1 MGADGE
7 PTFLWHDYETTGT
20 DPRRDRPI
28 QFAGWR
34 TNLELEPIEDPVV
47 LWCKPARDTLPN
59 PEALLVTGITP
70 QEAEAR
76 GLRECDFADRI
87 HEELARPGTCGVG
100 YNSIRFDDEV
110 TRHLLWRNLHDPYG
124 REWRNG
130 NSRWDVLDL
139 ARLACALR
147 PEGLE
152 WPEREPG
159 VPSFRLEHLAAANGI
174 RHANAHDA
182 LSDVEATIGLARR
195 IREAQPRLFAFHL
208 ELRRKGRAAELL
220 DWVNVTPVLHASA
233 RYPAA
238 RHRGLAV
245 VAPLMVHP
253 EHRNEILVFD
263 LDADPAD
270 LLTLDPDDLA
280 GRLYTPAAELPEGA
294 GRRAIKSIHLN
305 RAPALAP
312 LAVLR
317 AEDASRLAIDLE
329 ACLAHLDRI
338 RTDIDGIR
346 AKLARVVRRE
356 PVPAADADVSLYAG
370 LPEDADLRLLSEAR
384 VVLAQSGPAG
394 FDTAR
399 FRDPRLRVLAW
410 RYGARNA
417 PDRLSTASDRE
428 RWRQHLSDRLIGTS
442 EATTMKLD
450 AYRAEIERLRR
461 RLDTTDPQNALLDAL
476 AAWGTELLRPLTMP

>member
-34 TNLELEPIEDPVV
+34 TNLDLEPIEDPVV
-47 LWCKPARDTLPN
+47 HWCKPARDTLPN

-70 QEAEAR
+70 QDAEAR
-76 GLRECDFADRI
+76 GLRECEFADRI
-87 HEELARPGTCGVG
+87 HEVLARPGTCGVG

-174 RHANAHDA
+174 WHANAHDA

-195 IREAQPRLFAFHL
+195 IRDAQPRLFAYHL
-208 ELRRKGRAAELL
+208 ELRWKSRAAELL
-220 DWVNVTPVLHASA
+220 DWVHVTPVLHASA

-253 EHRNEILVFD
+253 DHRNEILVFD
-263 LDADPAD
+263 LDVDPTD
-270 LLTLDPDDLA
+270 LLTLDPDDLTA
-280 GRLYTPAAELPEGA
+280 RLYTPAAELPEGA
-294 GRRAIKSIHLN
+294 GRLPIKSVHLN

-317 AEDASRLAIDLE
+317 AEDVRRLAIDLE
-329 ACLAHLDRI
+329 ACLARLDRI
-338 RTDIDGIR
+338 RLDISSIR
-346 AKLARVVRRE
+346 AKIARVVRRE
-356 PVPAADADVSLYAG
+356 PPPAVDPDISLYGG
-370 LPEDADLRLLSEAR
+370 LPDDADLRLLPEAR
-384 VVLAQSGPAG
+384 IALAEAGPAG
-394 FDTAR
+394 FDMDR
-399 FRDPRLRVLAW
+399 FRDPRLRELAW

-417 PDRLSTASDRE
+417 PDRLMTASDRE
-428 RWRQHLSDRLIGTS
+428 RWCQHLSNRLTGGS
-442 EATTMKLD
+442 EATTLKLD
-450 AYRAEIERLRR
+450 AYLAAIERLRG
-461 RLDTTDPQNALLDAL
+461 RLDTTDPDNAVLDAL
-476 AAWGTELLRPLTMP
+476 AAWATELLRPITMR